1 MLNAMWIS
9 IDDAI
14 LARSS
19 SVAAV
24 QSGARLLSAMTPH
37 SREKAAAR
45 CPRVSGGGGVVQRL
59 ETAE

>member
-1 MLNAMWIS
+1 MWIS

-14 LARSS
+14 LACNS

-37 SREKAAAR
+37 SREKAAR